1 MFSHDP
7 SKVHFHLTTGCDF
20 WFLDFVAGRMFRVV
34 NEEVLPA
41 TRPAEAPTHAML
53 AHYLVPTFG
62 YAGTKSLSRGL
73 RPVRL
78 VRSVAEQLLIHG
90 GHLATLCW

>member
-7 SKVHFHLTTGCDF
+7 SKVHFRLTTGCDF

-41 TRPAEAPTHAML
+41 TRPAEVPTHAVL
-53 AHYLVPTFG
+53 AHYLVPASATRVQSRL
-62 YAGTKSLSRGL
+62 AGGCGRY
-73 RPVRL
+73 PWC
-78 VRSVAEQLLIHG
+78 VA
-90 GHLATLCW
+90 